1 MGGHLLVEGRIVM
14 NRVSRLGLLGVVVG
28 LVASGPGCRMM
39 DSYYEDDDH
48 ERCSEYQRLEPQPER
63 QRGVTAAREP
73 GIYPGDDKR

>member
-1 MGGHLLVEGRIVM
+1 M

-48 ERCSEYQRLEPQPER
+48 ERCSEYRRIEPQPER
-63 QRGVTAAREP
+63 QRGVTPAREP